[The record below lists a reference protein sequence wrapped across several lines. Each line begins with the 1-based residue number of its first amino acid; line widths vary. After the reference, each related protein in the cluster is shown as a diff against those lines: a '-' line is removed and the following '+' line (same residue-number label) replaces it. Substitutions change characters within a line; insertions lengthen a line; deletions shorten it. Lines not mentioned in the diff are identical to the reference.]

1 MIYHHAVT
9 KAVAQEH
16 VRDLI
21 AQATAD
27 RVAAQKRARWLR
39 QLSHWAR
46 RLRGAERKVRRDAHY
61 ETSIVT
67 VHRQDTTDA
76 GAVGRAESA

>member
-16 VRDLI
+16 VRGLI

-27 RVAAQKRARWLR
+27 RVAAQKKARWLR
-39 QLSHWAR
+39 HLSHWAR
-46 RLRGAERKVRRDAHY
+46 RLRGAERKVRLDARH

-67 VHRQDTTDA
+67 VHRQDATDA
-76 GAVGRAESA
+76 DAVGRVQSA